1 MALINLLPWREEHR
15 QEKKKEFLGL
25 LAVVLIFAAL
35 CSGGWWLV
43 VDAQITSQEDR
54 NKLLQDDI
62 KLLDKDLAKIA
73 DLKKTK
79 SEFLERMEVIQGL
92 QGNRSEIVK
101 LFDELAKAVPDGVF
115 FTEVTLNGSVLSMKG
130 YSESY
135 TRVSALMRNLNE
147 SYKFDA
153 PDLDKMEADRRLG
166 EDGQRFEM
174 RARVVK
180 PEGLN
185 GEVRNEGGQS

>member
-15 QEKKKEFLGL
+15 QEKKKEFLSF
-25 LAVVLIFAAL
+25 LAVVLIFAGL
-35 CSGGWWLV
+35 CSGGWWLF
-43 VDAQITSQEDR
+43 VDGQIVSQEDR
-54 NKLLQDDI
+54 NRMLQEDI
-62 KLLDKDLAKIA
+62 MLLDKDLAKIA

-101 LFDELAKAVPDGVF
+101 LFDELAKAIPDGVF
-115 FTEVTLNGSVLSMKG
+115 FTEVTLNGSVLSMNG

-174 RARVVK
+174 RAKVVK

-185 GEVRNEGGQS
+185 GDGQKKGGQS